1 MIEVNELTK
10 KICSKEIIKQFSC
23 QFSQKQIT
31 AIIGP
36 NGSGKTTL
44 MRTLSGI
51 YQPDQGEVIYSCGF
65 QSLYF
70 LQDSEILYPYLSGKD
85 HLIYIQSI
93 YKSKLMIEDIAN
105 DLEIFEL
112 LDKKVKSYSLGMKQ
126 QLLFAEAVISDAD
139 ILILDEPF
147 NGLDPS
153 YSIQFKKVLKKLRDA
168 GKTIIISS
176 HILADLEE
184 LADKQIF
191 IKKGMIM
198 KILDQ
203 GENNA
208 SKNDPL
214 YKVIIPNL
222 DIETIKR
229 IEKIPVVLSVDTD
242 REGQVLVRIKTG
254 HFKTMMEA
262 FKVANIEYKDVVKQD
277 QNLTQLYKKIYNK
290 D

>member
-1 MIEVNELTK
+1 MHTTELPIWVQLPRNMENLLNFTIKSQYSVATLFFLERKKLMIEVNELTK

-112 LDKKVKSYSLGMKQ
+112 LDKKSKI
-126 QLLFAEAVISDAD
+126 LFFRYEA
-139 ILILDEPF
+139 
-147 NGLDPS
+147 
-153 YSIQFKKVLKKLRDA
+153 
-168 GKTIIISS
+168 TIIIC
-176 HILADLEE
+176 
-184 LADKQIF
+184 
-191 IKKGMIM
+191 
-198 KILDQ
+198 
-203 GENNA
+203 
-208 SKNDPL
+208 
-214 YKVIIPNL
+214 
-222 DIETIKR
+222 
-229 IEKIPVVLSVDTD
+229 
-242 REGQVLVRIKTG
+242 
-254 HFKTMMEA
+254 
-262 FKVANIEYKDVVKQD
+262 
-277 QNLTQLYKKIYNK
+277 
-290 D
+290 

>member
-1 MIEVNELTK
+1 ME
-10 KICSKEIIKQFSC
+10 
-23 QFSQKQIT
+23 
-31 AIIGP
+31 
-36 NGSGKTTL
+36 
-44 MRTLSGI
+44 
-51 YQPDQGEVIYSCGF
+51 
-65 QSLYF
+65 
-70 LQDSEILYPYLSGKD
+70 
-85 HLIYIQSI
+85 
-93 YKSKLMIEDIAN
+93 
-105 DLEIFEL
+105 
-112 LDKKVKSYSLGMKQ
+112 
-126 QLLFAEAVISDAD
+126 
-139 ILILDEPF
+139 
-147 NGLDPS
+147 DPS
-153 YSIQFKKVLKKLRDA
+153 YSIRFKKVLKKLRDA